1 MTIYQALS
9 GNAQARETIEEV
21 TRNILNVGGTIADLY
36 LTCESVSDV
45 YPVNPTD
52 VVSYAQECWV
62 EFASEMPD
70 LNREELLPAAESVYL
85 PDFSQEVEEPQA
97 KEHLTPALAATLHH
111 LAKLFRSNPKQYY
124 HRAMAKAVPIK
135 QEHINMMRQK
145 PIPVNSHEVYQKVQ
159 EHFLYVLL
167 AVYLREDIEP
177 TSSCGP
183 LPDRF
188 GKSASFSNGKLK
200 DAQAY
205 WVSQFKRLKL

>member
-9 GNAQARETIEEV
+9 GNGAARETIEEL
-21 TRNILNVGGTIADLY
+21 TRNILNVRGTPEDLNLACEAVADH
-36 LTCESVSDV
+36 
-45 YPVNPTD
+45 YPVNPSD
-52 VVSYAQECWV
+52 VISYAQECWV
-62 EFASEMPD
+62 EFAAEMPD
-70 LNREELLPAAESVYL
+70 LNREELLPVAESVYL

-97 KEHLTPALAATLHH
+97 KEYLTPGLAATLHH

-124 HRAMAKAVPIK
+124 HRTMAKAVPLK
-135 QEHINMMRQK
+135 QEHINMMRMK

-183 LPDRF
+183 LPDRY
-188 GKSASFSNGKLK
+188 GKSASFSNGKLR
-200 DAQAY
+200 DAQSY
-205 WVSQFKRLKL
+205 WVSQFERLKL